1 MLQNAEVR
9 TCMLFRPPVSQLSLL
24 IVVVVVGS
32 GGGGGSGGVSWFGL
46 AVSR

>member
-1 MLQNAEVR
+1 MLQNAEMR

-24 IVVVVVGS
+24 IVVVVVG
-32 GGGGGSGGVSWFGL
+32 GGGGGNGGVSRFGL